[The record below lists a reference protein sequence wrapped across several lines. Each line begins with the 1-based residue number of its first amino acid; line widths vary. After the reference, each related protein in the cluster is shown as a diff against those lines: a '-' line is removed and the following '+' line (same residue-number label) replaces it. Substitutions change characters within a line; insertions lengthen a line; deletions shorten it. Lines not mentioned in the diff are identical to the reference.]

1 MFTNEQN
8 ENLDSNQLK
17 VEIANLTSQLS
28 EAHQESNRLR
38 ADLTAINE
46 ALVLA
51 QAETATVKSQII
63 DLQDSIDRLINE
75 KESLKLEN
83 ESLKEGSVS
92 GSESFEEIQK
102 LNETLNSEITS
113 LKHYIE
119 NQNIYG
125 HPPAAASVPTSEMS
139 EVEHLKHQLQREQQL
154 VLQLEQDLQAKE
166 SSLELLESELMNAR
180 EQKTQHESELK
191 ASLGSPRESIDREI
205 FSAFS
210 DKDLVAENLRLK
222 ADLDSSMRERR
233 QMAGCIQNW
242 TQELNRTDIG
252 TMSEDDLRQELKTAI
267 KTLQIKDH
275 KCEEMT
281 QENIRLIEERDT
293 LMLKLSTV
301 MRQLEGSRAASAMS
315 SMAGSRTTTPVPGA
329 MPSLMPHFDPHAE
342 IRGLP

>member
-1 MFTNEQN
+1 
-8 ENLDSNQLK
+8 
-17 VEIANLTSQLS
+17 
-28 EAHQESNRLR
+28 
-38 ADLTAINE
+38 
-46 ALVLA
+46 
-51 QAETATVKSQII
+51 
-63 DLQDSIDRLINE
+63 
-75 KESLKLEN
+75 
-83 ESLKEGSVS
+83 
-92 GSESFEEIQK
+92 
-102 LNETLNSEITS
+102 
-113 LKHYIE
+113 
-119 NQNIYG
+119 
-125 HPPAAASVPTSEMS
+125 
-139 EVEHLKHQLQREQQL
+139 
-154 VLQLEQDLQAKE
+154 
-166 SSLELLESELMNAR
+166 MNAR

-329 MPSLMPHFDPHAE
+329 MPSLMPHFEGKMVP
-342 IRGLP
+342 RGVSNNSRLLVYV